1 MISAEWLSW
10 FLFLLLQLRKSFN
23 KKYWSWSLPN
33 WTCCHVIISQEMT
46 GISGAL
52 ALFGAQ
58 TSVWVEASL
67 DSMSSLWH
75 QTFLTGFGSY
85 VKTSIQYICQWVS
98 SLNLAGLHFRLPSLA
113 ASFPFLR
120 LPPFFFFFTFFLHFF
135 SPFSWSPPPWAKDP
149 AFSHR
154 VCCWRLGHC
163 FLLQGNGEGGREEA
177 DWLPGCQLWLY
188 VSVRKSRGD
197 RCDDDRGTVH
207 PRDWFQLENVGFLLY
222 FSDSSA

>member
-120 LPPFFFFFTFFLHFF
+120 LPPFFFFYIFFTFFF
-135 SPFSWSPPPWAKDP
+135 SLFLESPSPGQGPSIFPQSVLLKAGPLFP
-149 AFSHR
+149 ATGKR
-154 VCCWRLGHC
+154 
-163 FLLQGNGEGGREEA
+163 GGREGGGRLTS
-177 DWLPGCQLWLY
+177 WLPTLALCQCEKKQGRQMWWWQRNCASKGLI
-188 VSVRKSRGD
+188 SARKRWIF
-197 RCDDDRGTVH
+197 VI
-207 PRDWFQLENVGFLLY
+207 LLRQ
-222 FSDSSA
+222 